1 MQMYEGTNL
10 WDNPQADLNSKRDFY
25 GDSKIEKINKGDYS
39 TYTLTKL
46 DCDSWIAHRSDTIR
60 YFELDQWKDGY
71 YRYQEYFPARFT
83 FQFTEDGRIYGMGV
97 MINYREIRSWYLSNS
112 TTPNS
117 RFTSSLISD
126 AAIKNYLIEKYQP
139 SSHSDETVRGEYSD
153 TTYLSLVFLDEGL
166 FADQIKNET
175 KYISEAFDKLV
186 K

>member
-1 MQMYEGTNL
+1 MYEGTNL

-112 TTPNS
+112 TTPTP